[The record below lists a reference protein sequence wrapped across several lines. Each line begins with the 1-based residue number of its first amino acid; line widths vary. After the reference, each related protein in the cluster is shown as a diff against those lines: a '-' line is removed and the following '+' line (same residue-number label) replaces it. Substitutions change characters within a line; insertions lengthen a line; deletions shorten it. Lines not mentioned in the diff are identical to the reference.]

1 MVRTLALKTFS
12 FAFASATRS
21 RSVFSPTTGYRA
33 SRTTSSGLPIAASA
47 SLKRIPSLP
56 RTFFNSAV
64 SCLSTRRSA
73 RALILWTSATSSS
86 TRASVISA

>member
-1 MVRTLALKTFS
+1 LLYEERSVVRTLALKTFS

-33 SRTTSSGLPIAASA
+33 VRAISSGLPIAASA
-47 SLKRIPSLP
+47 SRKRMPSLP
-56 RTFFNSAV
+56 RTLFSSAV

-73 RALILWTSATSSS
+73 RALIF
-86 TRASVISA
+86 